1 MAAGVL
7 VQRRRLPHLRGAPA
21 VVAGGVL
28 ASACVIGVHMLPGV
42 LGVLSRW
49 SALGVA
55 LALLGLVAWRLP
67 RGAPPPKPPGS
78 ASAGQGG
85 TPGAPPE
92 SSAGLVSWGIALT
105 AAGAVALWLVASA
118 WNRTVLPPENI
129 DTLSF
134 HFPVVGRWIQEGSF
148 WRVDQFAPLLWN
160 GNYPQTGD
168 VVFLAAILPWRND
181 WLAGAV
187 NPVFIALAGLT
198 VYAIARELG
207 ALRPAA
213 VLGGALFAALPV
225 VGFAANGEGMTD
237 SLMFACLG
245 GGLLFLLRYERG
257 APRGEL
263 WLAALALGIAFGTK
277 WYSAWAVPA
286 VLAVWLGARLFARRP
301 VLRDGAL
308 VGGVV
313 AVTGGFWLVRNWV
326 ESGNPVLP
334 VEVSALGVTLW
345 DAPRDYIRECAG
357 YTIAHYLGDWDAW
370 TEHILPVYRDGYGAP
385 AIAIGVGLIAAAGL
399 TSRAY
404 AKRRATAAEPAAL
417 GAQPPVRAG
426 PRGPLAAGAIL
437 AVLLAIGYALTP
449 YSAFGPEGEPHTVG
463 ASIRYL
469 VPALLVA
476 APLAAYALGRAGRLR
491 LPLELLAAA
500 AVAHGIERAFDVPL
514 RVVAL
519 VAVVLAAASAAGW
532 AALHLTRRL
541 PRRTRLRT
549 LGAAAALVAAGAVAV
564 GHARQR
570 EFNDGRYAAA
580 DAPVAALAE
589 HAPEGSRVGLAG
601 VWGVDVVAPV
611 WPAFGERL
619 RNEVEYVGQTV
630 DGQLR
635 EYEDRTRW
643 TAAARGFDLLLVGR
657 GGYSAEC
664 PVPGQDSDDDRWARA
679 AGFEVLARSDH
690 MTLYRV
696 NGRS

>member
-7 VQRRRLPHLRGAPA
+7 VQRRRLAHLNGAVA
-21 VVAGGVL
+21 VVAACVL
-28 ASACVIGVHMLPGV
+28 ASGCVVAVHMVPGV

-49 SALGVA
+49 TALVA
-55 LALLGLVAWRLP
+55 ALLLLALVVWRLP
-67 RGAPPPKPPGS
+67 RARPAPAPPTPDSEGE
-78 ASAGQGG
+78 AG
-85 TPGAPPE
+85 P
-92 SSAGLVSWGIALT
+92 VSWAIALA
-105 AAGAVALWLVASA
+105 AAGAVALWLAASA
-118 WNRTVLPPENI
+118 WNRTVLPPEGI

-134 HFPVVGRWIQEGSF
+134 HFPVVGKWIQEGSF

-187 NPVFIALAGLT
+187 NPAFIALAGVA

-213 VLGGALFAALPV
+213 VLGAALFCSLPV
-225 VGFAANGEGMTD
+225 VGFGANGEGMTD

-245 GGLLFLLRYERG
+245 AGLLFLLRYERG
-257 APRGEL
+257 APRSEL
-263 WLAALALGIAFGTK
+263 WVAALALGIAFGTK

-286 VLAVWLGARLFARRP
+286 VVAVWLGARLVARRP
-301 VLRDGAL
+301 VLREGAL
-308 VGGVV
+308 AGGAIGVV
-313 AVTGGFWLVRNWV
+313 GGFWLVRNWV

-334 VEVSALGVTLW
+334 VEVKALGVTLW

-357 YTIAHYLGDWDAW
+357 YTIAHYLGDWDPW
-370 TEHILPVYRDGYGAP
+370 TEHILPVYRDGYGGP
-385 AIAIGVGLIAAAGL
+385 AAAIGIGLVGAAAL
-399 TSRAY
+399 
-404 AKRRATAAEPAAL
+404 AARE
-417 GAQPPVRAG
+417 RN
-426 PRGPLAAGAIL
+426 GPLLAGAIL

-476 APLAAYALGRAGRLR
+476 APLAAYALGRAGRAR
-491 LPLELLAAA
+491 VPLELLAAA
-500 AVAHGIERAFDVPL
+500 AVVHGIERAFDVPL
-514 RVVAL
+514 RVVGLVL
-519 VAVVLAAASAAGW
+519 VALAALAAAGW
-532 AALHLTRRL
+532 AVLHLTRRL
-541 PRRTRLRT
+541 PRRARLGV
-549 LGAAAALVAAGAVAV
+549 LGALGAVAIAAAVAAG
-564 GHARQR
+564 HSRQR
-570 EFNDGRYAAA
+570 EFNDGRYAEA

-589 HAPEGSRVGLAG
+589 HAPEGSRIGLAG

-619 RNEVEYVGQTV
+619 RNRVEYVGETV

-635 EYEDRTRW
+635 EYGDRARW
-643 TAAARGFDLLLVGR
+643 SRAVRRFDLLLVGR
-657 GGYSAEC
+657 GGYSSDC
-664 PVPGQDSDDDRWARA
+664 PVPGQESDDDRWAREE
-679 AGFEVLARSDH
+679 GFQILARSDH

-696 NGRS
+696 TPGS

>member
-1 MAAGVL
+1 ML
-7 VQRRRLPHLRGAPA
+7 VQRRRLAHLSGAPA
-21 VVAGGVL
+21 VAAGGVL

-49 SALGVA
+49 SALPAA
-55 LALLGLVAWRLP
+55 LVLLGLVAWRLP
-67 RGAPPPKPPGS
+67 RARPAAGPAPAPDEGS
-78 ASAGQGG
+78 AGPA
-85 TPGAPPE
+85 
-92 SSAGLVSWGIALT
+92 SWVIALG

-118 WNRTVLPPENI
+118 WNRTVLPPESI

-187 NPVFIALAGLT
+187 NPVFIALAGVA

-213 VLGGALFAALPV
+213 VLGGALVASMPV
-225 VGFAANGEGMTD
+225 VAFAANGEGMTD
-237 SLMFACLG
+237 SLMYACLAAG
-245 GGLLFLLRYERG
+245 MLFLLRYERG

-286 VLAVWLGARLFARRP
+286 VIAVWLGARLAARRP
-301 VLRDGAL
+301 VLGDGAL

-334 VEVSALGVTLW
+334 VEVRALGVTLW

-357 YTIAHYLGDWDAW
+357 YTIAHYLGDWDPW
-370 TEHILPVYRDGYGAP
+370 TEHILPVYRDGYGGPAA
-385 AIAIGVGLIAAAGL
+385 AIAIGALAAVVLALRGPG
-399 TSRAY
+399 SRGS
-404 AKRRATAAEPAAL
+404 AA
-417 GAQPPVRAG
+417 
-426 PRGPLAAGAIL
+426 PRGALAAGVVLTA
-437 AVLLAIGYALTP
+437 LLAAGYALTP

-469 VPALLVA
+469 VPALIVA
-476 APLAAYALGRAGRLR
+476 APLAAYALGRAGRAR

-500 AVAHGIERAFDVPL
+500 AVVHGIERGFDVPL

-519 VAVVLAAASAAGW
+519 VALVLAAAAGAGW
-532 AALHLTRRL
+532 AALHLAGRL
-541 PRRTRLRT
+541 PRRTRLRA
-549 LGAAAALVAAGAVAV
+549 LGALAALAAAGLVAV

-570 EFNDGRYAAA
+570 EFNDGRYADAG
-580 DAPVAALAE
+580 APVAALAE
-589 HAPEGSRVGLAG
+589 RAPDGSRIGLAG
-601 VWGVDVVAPV
+601 VWGVDVTAPV

-619 RNEVEYVGQTV
+619 RNEVEYVGETV
-630 DGQLR
+630 GGQLR
-635 EYEDRTRW
+635 EYEDRGRW
-643 TAAARGFDLLLVGR
+643 TAAARRFDLLLVGR
-657 GGYSAEC
+657 GGYSSDC
-664 PVPGQDSDDDRWARA
+664 PVPGRESDDDRWARE

-690 MTLYRV
+690 LTLYRV
-696 NGRS
+696 GGGS